1 MNIRQQESGVKSLKK
16 EYNEVLIQ
24 AFLSNYKV
32 KDIAAAAGLN
42 VSTINKYKRDPAFMA
57 VLNERRSAI
66 VNAAVDRMTESILND
81 VSVLQKI
88 IDDES
93 VNAGIRVNAV
103 NVKWLHL
110 REWKSLI
117 DFESRLRAIETAGIG
132 VIQRF
137 KAGGEQK

>member
-1 MNIRQQESGVKSLKK
+1 MKK

-66 VNAAVDRMTESILND
+66 VNAAVDRMNESILKD

-88 IDDES
+88 IDDDE
-93 VNAGIRVNAV
+93 VNAAVRVNAI
-103 NVKWLHL
+103 NIKWLHL

-117 DFESRLRAIETAGIG
+117 DFESRLRALESAGIG

-137 KAGGEQK
+137 KAGDDAK